1 MKKQKNG
8 IHNQEK
14 EISLKKQIQK
24 WSNTDK
30 MMVSN
35 SLYKCVS
42 MCLNENIMINNLN
55 REIKKQMETLELKY
69 ERWQIKNW
77 MGLTVEQIL

>member
-1 MKKQKNG
+1 
-8 IHNQEK
+8 
-14 EISLKKQIQK
+14 
-24 WSNTDK
+24 

-69 ERWQIKNW
+69 ER
-77 MGLTVEQIL
+77 

>member
-1 MKKQKNG
+1 
-8 IHNQEK
+8 
-14 EISLKKQIQK
+14 
-24 WSNTDK
+24 

-69 ERWQIKNW
+69 ERWHKKLGGFNSRAD
-77 MGLTVEQIL
+77 TVEENITELEGGVMETKKKKND